1 MCLTRIQVFAHE
13 VRCAQAGGI
22 SSDSEARDQDDLCHP
37 SSRSRMLVA
46 EAEEQVD
53 AKEEEAKKETEGE
66 ERGGGGDE
74 ATVNGEASLADRL
87 IERLQDDS
95 VRECLQADSTSTGAE
110 PPVDKADARAVVTL
124 SVPHTRSSESPGG
137 SISAGDVGADDGGEG
152 DDSSVAGSR
161 RDVGGGGDGH
171 GEVIDVQKLE
181 KGARHVSA
189 AARSKRCVSAQCI
202 QRVAAVAGVRVSMP
216 YVDWAWTDQGIW
228 WERRH
233 KALPWTVCLRLAV
246 HPKPC
251 PHKTSLPLTCS
262 TPLPPRALSRR
273 VVLSGGAPS
282 GGAPS
287 GAVYGNPV
295 SVAANRSA
303 TPTHR
308 GQTCGQYSYS
318 DATTRRVAARELYS
332 QNPMRAAGAWAVVMC
347 VCVYVCVC
355 VCMRICADIP
365 SRQADM

>member
-37 SSRSRMLVA
+37 SSRRRMLVA

-53 AKEEEAKKETEGE
+53 AKEEEAKKEAEGE

-74 ATVNGEASLADRL
+74 AAVNCEASLADRL

-216 YVDWAWTDQGIW
+216 YVDWAWTDEDIW

-246 HPKPC
+246 HP
-251 PHKTSLPLTCS
+251 SLAHTRPVCLS
-262 TPLPPRALSRR
+262 LAPLPYPRVLFLGVWCYRAGHLQAGHLQAQYMETPFPWRPIVVRHLRTEVRR
-273 VVLSGGAPS
+273 VDST
-282 GGAPS
+282 
-287 GAVYGNPV
+287 
-295 SVAANRSA
+295 A
-303 TPTHR
+303 TRTLPH
-308 GQTCGQYSYS
+308 
-318 DATTRRVAARELYS
+318 DAWRRESFTRRTR
-332 QNPMRAAGAWAVVMC
+332 C
-347 VCVYVCVC
+347 VQQV
-355 VCMRICADIP
+355 RG
-365 SRQADM
+365 RW